1 MLKEIIG
8 REVSVVVGY
17 PIIQAFPAF
26 VATIEAAL
34 AQGGVVLVHCA
45 SGVSRSTAIVA
56 AFLMKLNERTA
67 TDTFNFIQK
76 RRPGI
81 SRKKFFEQLELWSE
95 LKYEFPAEDDNSKAA
110 KTFRKSY
117 SEKRLMG
124 RTRACVRGTVQTDW
138 PRATFE

>member
-1 MLKEIIG
+1 MKIL
-8 REVSVVVGY
+8 VVAGY

-26 VATIEAAL
+26 VAAIEAAL

-56 AFLMKLNERTA
+56 AFLMKLNGWTA
-67 TDTFNFIQK
+67 TAAFNFIQK

-81 SRKKFFEQLELWSE
+81 NRKKFFEQLELWSE
-95 LKYEFPAEDDNSKAA
+95 LKYAFPAEDDNSKAA
-110 KTFRKSY
+110 KTFRKCY
-117 SEKRLMG
+117 SEKRLMA